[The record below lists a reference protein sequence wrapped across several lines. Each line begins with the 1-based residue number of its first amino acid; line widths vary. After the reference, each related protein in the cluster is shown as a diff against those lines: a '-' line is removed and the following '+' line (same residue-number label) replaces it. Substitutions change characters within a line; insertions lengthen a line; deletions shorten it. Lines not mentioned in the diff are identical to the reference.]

1 MTTKCNDG
9 GIATSSGADYKQGL
23 TANKQVKKDD
33 SPQIST
39 TKCNDNVD
47 TEDEELKKHTDTLCK
62 SQKHEVSNSDSMLSN
77 DDDFLVVAIK
87 VTPPQPVVFSP
98 LTAET
103 QVEVRPLLNIL
114 WFSIPKVKFF
124 GRGRLLKP
132 FVHAKTL
139 KIAGDGNC
147 LFQAISYGISNTELY
162 HTHVRRE
169 ICNFIEMYDKDLKQF
184 IKKGQG
190 KMYIE
195 GSQMQ
200 QLGTWGTEVEI
211 LVAAK
216 IIHRD
221 VYMYVRG
228 TWQRFAYK
236 AEKST
241 DAMFLDNRSG
251 CHYNIVVGP
260 CD

>member
-1 MTTKCNDG
+1 M
-9 GIATSSGADYKQGL
+9 
-23 TANKQVKKDD
+23 
-33 SPQIST
+33 
-39 TKCNDNVD
+39 
-47 TEDEELKKHTDTLCK
+47 CK
-62 SQKHEVSNSDSMLSN
+62 SQKHEVSDSDSMLS
-77 DDDFLVVAIK
+77 DDYNFLVVATK
-87 VTPPQPVVFSP
+87 VTPQQPVVFSP

-103 QVEVRPLLNIL
+103 QVEVGPLLNIL
-114 WFSIPKVKFF
+114 HFAIPKVQFF
-124 GRGRLLKP
+124 GMGRLLKP

-139 KIAGDGNC
+139 KIAGNGNC

-169 ICNFIEMYDKDLKQF
+169 ICNFIETYDKDLKPF

-190 KMYIE
+190 KKYIE
-195 GSQMQ
+195 GSRMQ

-211 LVAAK
+211 LAAAK
-216 IIHRD
+216 IIHCD
-221 VYMYVRG
+221 VYTYARG
-228 TWQRFAYK
+228 TWQRFVYK

-260 CD
+260 CE

>member
-1 MTTKCNDG
+1 M
-9 GIATSSGADYKQGL
+9 
-23 TANKQVKKDD
+23 
-33 SPQIST
+33 
-39 TKCNDNVD
+39 
-47 TEDEELKKHTDTLCK
+47 
-62 SQKHEVSNSDSMLSN
+62 
-77 DDDFLVVAIK
+77 
-87 VTPPQPVVFSP
+87 
-98 LTAET
+98 
-103 QVEVRPLLNIL
+103 
-114 WFSIPKVKFF
+114 
-124 GRGRLLKP
+124 KP

-139 KIAGDGNC
+139 KITGDGNC
-147 LFQAISYGISNTELY
+147 LFRAISYGISNTELY
-162 HTHVRRE
+162 HTHVRTE
-169 ICNFIEMYDKDLKQF
+169 ICNFTEMYGKDFKLF

-216 IIHRD
+216 IIHHD
-221 VYMYVRG
+221 VYTYARG
-228 TWQRFAYK
+228 TWQRFVYK

-260 CD
+260 CDLSS